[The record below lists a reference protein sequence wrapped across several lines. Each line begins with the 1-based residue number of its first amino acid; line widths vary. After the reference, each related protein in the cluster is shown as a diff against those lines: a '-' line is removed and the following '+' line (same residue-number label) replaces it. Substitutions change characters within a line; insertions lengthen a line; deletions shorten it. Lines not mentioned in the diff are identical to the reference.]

1 MIESFNH
8 KGLKRLYENNDRK
21 LIRPDLVERVSVILA
36 YLDAA
41 KVIGELDLPT
51 LRLHPL
57 KGGLKGFWS
66 IRVSGSSECPPPVRK
81 RRADNPVSAK
91 NSFCGEFRAI
101 AWSIASFGNRTAC
114 SSPESNSMVN
124 ELMDAARWIRA
135 RS

>member
-66 IRVSGSSECPPPVRK
+66 ITVAPTGALSFVS
-81 RRADNPVSAK
+81 
-91 NSFCGEFRAI
+91 
-101 AWSIASFGNRTAC
+101 RTARRVTW
-114 SSPESNSMVN
+114 N
-124 ELMDAARWIRA
+124 
-135 RS
+135 

>member
-66 IRVSGSSECPPPVRK
+66 ITVRANW
-81 RRADNPVSAK
+81 RII
-91 NSFCGEFRAI
+91 FR
-101 AWSIASFGNRTAC
+101 FENG
-114 SSPESNSMVN
+114 
-124 ELMDAARWIRA
+124 AARDVELIDYH
-135 RS
+135 